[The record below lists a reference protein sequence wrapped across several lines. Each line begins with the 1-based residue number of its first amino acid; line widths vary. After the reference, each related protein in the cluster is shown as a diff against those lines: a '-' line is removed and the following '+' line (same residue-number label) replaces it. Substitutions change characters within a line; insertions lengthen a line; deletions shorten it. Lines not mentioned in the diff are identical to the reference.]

1 MKNLIQDITNKAA
14 NNPDREAIIHPSDYG
29 FNRSTEGSKECVNY
43 LESLSGVD
51 RVKVIGKDSLLV
63 KMRQ

>member
-29 FNRSTEGSKECVNY
+29 FDLSTEGSRECANY

-63 KMRQ
+63 KMR

>member
-1 MKNLIQDITNKAA
+1 MKNLIQDLNSKAE

-29 FNRSTEGSKECVNY
+29 FDRSTEGSKECVNY

-51 RVKVIGKDSLLV
+51 RVKVIGKDLLLV
-63 KMRQ
+63 KMR

>member
-1 MKNLIQDITNKAA
+1 MKNLIQDINSKAA
-14 NNPDREAIIHPSDYG
+14 NNPDREAIIHPSVYG
-29 FNRSTEGSKECVNY
+29 FDRNTEGSRECANY

-63 KMRQ
+63 KMK

>member
-29 FNRSTEGSKECVNY
+29 FDLSTEDSRECANY
-43 LESLSGVD
+43 LESLSGGD

-63 KMRQ
+63 KMR